1 MAYIKIEKDKI
12 MKYQHSKIKVPSKRP
27 EGRVI
32 LTLKGSPDLPR
43 KAIVSSIQSNY
54 IKFLKNPNKDVILYN
69 DEYIT
74 TIKVDD
80 IVYFFGPVFDD
91 NYSRV
96 PEELNNIHKYS
107 EADIKKF
114 VKTLKIDGIDIDSML
129 WSEWYEALDDWKDF
143 NISHIKDRIGDKSTG
158 NKFVDTILYLADIR
172 RLSKGFAELDP
183 IIKTNSAK
191 YLIKNAA
198 NLYIKTFDEA
208 YKSISQINNDP
219 IQYIAELIANNTKI
233 PGKM

>member
-1 MAYIKIEKDKI
+1 

-27 EGRVI
+27 EGRVV

-80 IVYFFGPVFDD
+80 RVYFFGPVFDD

-96 PEELNNIHKYS
+96 PEELNDIHTYS
-107 EADIKKF
+107 DAEIKEF
-114 VKTLKIDGIDIDSML
+114 VKTLTLDGADIDSML
-129 WSEWYEALDDWKDF
+129 WSEWHEALDDWKDF
-143 NISHIKDRIGDKSTG
+143 NISHIKHRIGDKSTG
-158 NKFVDTILYLADIR
+158 NMFVDTILYLADVR
-172 RLSKGFAELDP
+172 RLSIGFAELDP

-198 NLYIKTFDEA
+198 NLYLKTFDEA
-208 YKSISQINNDP
+208 YTSIRQIDNDP
-219 IQYIAELIANNTKI
+219 IQYIVNLIANTTKI
-233 PGKM
+233 PGKMSESD